1 MVPACMPT
9 RPCPA
14 PRSKA
19 ALGPACAHDAPAR
32 REVPCFGDWARGIA
46 LVLVPLAC
54 TPAEPPAAIPPDPR
68 DPDAVLFVDDLPLRA
83 VELEPL
89 CADIAALYPEFTR
102 LHARRL
108 ALTNEFLP
116 RLATRVSAP
125 EAWARARAECE
136 AWDPAHAET
145 LAARRCEG
153 GFQAL
158 GLSLWSA
165 ARHLPEGVW
174 SDPIELTGRWLR
186 LRLEARNG
194 AADPLQESL
203 ALALL
208 EFPFVDPGAPDAA
221 IQAAIE
227 QARLTLVDADFAAA
241 VPEAW
246 KHRMRGAPR

>member
-1 MVPACMPT
+1 MPT
-9 RPCPA
+9 RPCPV
-14 PRSKA
+14 PRSET
-19 ALGPACAHDAPAR
+19 ALGPACAHDVATRP
-32 REVPCFGDWARGIA
+32 EVPRSGRWLRGVA

-54 TPAEPPAAIPPDPR
+54 APAETPAVSTTDAR
-68 DPDAVLFVDDLPLRA
+68 DPDAALFVDDLPLHV

-116 RLATRVSAP
+116 RLATRASAP
-125 EAWARARAECE
+125 EAWARARAACE
-136 AWDPAHAET
+136 AWDPARAET
-145 LAARRCEG
+145 PAARRCEG

-174 SDPIELTGRWLR
+174 SGPIELTGRWLR

-203 ALALL
+203 VLALL

-221 IQAAIE
+221 IQAAVE
-227 QARLTLVDADFAAA
+227 RARLTLLDADIAAA

-246 KHRMRGAPR
+246 KHRMRGATR